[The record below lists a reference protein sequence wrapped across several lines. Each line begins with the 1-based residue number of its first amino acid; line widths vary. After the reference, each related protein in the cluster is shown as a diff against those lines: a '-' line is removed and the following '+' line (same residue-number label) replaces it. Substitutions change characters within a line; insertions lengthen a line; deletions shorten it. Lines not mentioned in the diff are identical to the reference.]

1 MKAFFFLVLPHV
13 SVPLDM
19 APGEEQP
26 IKQGC
31 QRQISFSCCLLLQC
45 LSRAETHLGKEGL
58 AFHRF
63 ISLHMPFHLS
73 SSCQG
78 NQIGWMKMRKTLVR
92 ALFCFPLSLSLS
104 GQDWAS
110 WPWQSAQRMLG
121 YFQGFNLSDI
131 PGFVENQ
138 GEVILVGWVP

>member
-78 NQIGWMKMRKTLVR
+78 NQIAWMKMRKTLVR

-104 GQDWAS
+104 RAKTGL
-110 WPWQSAQRMLG
+110 PGLG
-121 YFQGFNLSDI
+121 SLPRGCWDISKVLICLISQGLWKI
-131 PGFVENQ
+131 RER
-138 GEVILVGWVP
+138 